1 MTTMEAHIFVTKFCT
16 SWFTGIVTDVLQN
29 SIVVDIP
36 NNVVRPLLTSF
47 ILFSKTNAANQG
59 SLKGYYLEATFA
71 NDSTKKAELFSVGAD
86 VFESSK

>member
-1 MTTMEAHIFVTKFCT
+1 MRCLV
-16 SWFTGIVTDVLQN
+16 
-29 SIVVDIP
+29 
-36 NNVVRPLLTSF
+36 
-47 ILFSKTNAANQG
+47 LFSKTNAANQG